1 MFNCDDGVD
10 VTLVEYSDECVGWV
24 TAVAEVDAAGVLDDV
39 NVAEVDAA
47 AVLDDVNVAEVD
59 AAAVLDDVNV
69 ERMILAAVEE
79 VTFVEFQG
87 EVPL

>member
-1 MFNCDDGVD
+1 MFNCDDEVD

-24 TAVAEVDAAGVLDDV
+24 TAVAEVDAAAG
-39 NVAEVDAA
+39 
-47 AVLDDVNVAEVD
+47 
-59 AAAVLDDVNV
+59 LDDVNV
-69 ERMILAAVEE
+69 ERMILAAVGE